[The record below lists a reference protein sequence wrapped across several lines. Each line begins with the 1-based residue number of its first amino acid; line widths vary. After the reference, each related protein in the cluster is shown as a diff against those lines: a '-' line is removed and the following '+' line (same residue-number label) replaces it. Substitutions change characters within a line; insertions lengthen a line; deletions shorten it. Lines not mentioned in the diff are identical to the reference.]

1 MLGKLKIQV
10 ASSCHLCFSSLC
22 AASEALHPPHLC
34 IRKPNLEVSKLRS
47 LQEAFRAITAFV
59 VEHISWT
66 WRFRSSKEAVRVL
79 HLYSKTTFVWR
90 TSSAPCE
97 YRICTRHPR
106 RPGDRQ
112 ETTTPGNHQDTV
124 RTTPE
129 DHKEDHLRRALR
141 PGRPRR
147 GQQRQTTR
155 RHQDHQETAPPGNHR
170 KTTKPLRDHQESTRR
185 PKIPPRRG
193 HLSRSVYVDTPKS
206 GMNV

>member
-1 MLGKLKIQV
+1 MLGKLRIQV
-10 ASSCHLCFSSLC
+10 ASSCHLCFPSLC

-47 LQEAFRAITAFV
+47 LQEAFRAITAFA

-97 YRICTRHPR
+97 YRICTRYPR

-124 RTTPE
+124 RTTP
-129 DHKEDHLRRALR
+129 A
-141 PGRPRR
+141 G
-147 GQQRQTTR
+147 
-155 RHQDHQETAPPGNHR
+155 DHQETQTPPPGDHR
-170 KTTKPLRDHQESTRR
+170 KTTKRPLRDHQESTRR